1 MAKWEGGKGSDPRPM
16 KVPKSRFEEN
26 WDLIFGNKNK
36 DVNKKLCLIATGS
49 LTDQEVILPRAVVDL
64 PE

>member
-36 DVNKKLCLIATGS
+36 DVNKKLEKEKCEQK
-49 LTDQEVILPRAVVDL
+49 QEP
-64 PE
+64 